1 MGLRELL
8 GSVGA
13 EEFDPSLD
21 GLNAHQILQLVYRGK
36 LEVTPMQMR
45 ALSIAINF
53 ESPKLAVIGHVA
65 EDGSFAERLERA
77 LMRSGHSPPK
87 RPPKLITY
95 NPEHRPA
102 EDPDV

>member
-8 GSVGA
+8 GSVRA

-53 ESPKLAVIGHVA
+53 ESPKLAVTAHIA
-65 EDGSFAERLERA
+65 DQGSFADRLERA
-77 LMRSGHSPPK
+77 LARSGMT
-87 RPPKLITY
+87 PKLI
-95 NPEHRPA
+95 EHR
-102 EDPDV
+102 EGEH